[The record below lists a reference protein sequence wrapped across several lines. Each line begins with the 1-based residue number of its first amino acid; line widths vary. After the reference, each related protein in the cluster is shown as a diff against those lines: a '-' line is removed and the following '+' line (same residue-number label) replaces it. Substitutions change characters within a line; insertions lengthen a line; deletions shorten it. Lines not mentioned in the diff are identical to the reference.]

1 MSPCESSLE
10 DQQRE
15 KQSTGAPALPSWELQ
30 LYVLLRRFFLC
41 LYFFFFA
48 GLRRFFLRCFLS
60 RSVEESELSSP
71 LDWELLLLDLLCFC
85 LTVLRIGDIANW
97 FTVTTS
103 EWTFDI
109 LVLADDSLQL
119 DEWIWTETGFIS
131 RALSCLCFS
140 SNSKNIFL
148 SSSAT
153 EGILLLQAIRSVAIS
168 FWSANFPP
176 GVPGEYFSGNALS
189 KRCVTAVAKA
199 EMLLDWNASRFFS
212 PCLLF
217 QFHEWLPLVRVSSSL
232 FLQNAHYVSFF
243 VHTWSTKARY
253 TYHSFCYHHF
263 GDHECDSFHKVNCNF
278 QHEAAPQLA
287 IQALEDGFQ

>member
-1 MSPCESSLE
+1 MLG
-10 DQQRE
+10 R
-15 KQSTGAPALPSWELQ
+15 Q
-30 LYVLLRRFFLC
+30 LYHPGSCNYMCSCTAFSC
-41 LYFFFFA
+41 LHFFFFA
-48 GLRRFFLRCFLS
+48 GLWRFFLRCFLS
-60 RSVEESELSSP
+60 RSVEESELSSL
-71 LDWELLLLDLLCFC
+71 LDSELLLLDLLYFC
-85 LTVLRIGDIANW
+85 LTVLWIGDIANW

-140 SNSKNIFL
+140 SNSKHIFL

-153 EGILLLQAIRSVAIS
+153 EGILLLQSIRSIAIS

-176 GVPGEYFSGNALS
+176 GVLGEYFSGNALS
-189 KRCVTAVAKA
+189 KRCVTAVGKA
-199 EMLLDWNASRFFS
+199 EILLDWNASRFFS

-232 FLQNAHYVSFF
+232 FLQNAHYVSFLSTHEVRSTRRRVTLIILF
-243 VHTWSTKARY
+243 VTITSVTKNVTVSTNWIVTSNTRRLHNLQFKL
-253 TYHSFCYHHF
+253 S
-263 GDHECDSFHKVNCNF
+263 KM
-278 QHEAAPQLA
+278 
-287 IQALEDGFQ
+287 GFNS

>member
-1 MSPCESSLE
+1 MCSCAAFSCVC
-10 DQQRE
+10 
-15 KQSTGAPALPSWELQ
+15 TFF
-30 LYVLLRRFFLC
+30 LLRFATFL
-41 LYFFFFA
+41 F
-48 GLRRFFLRCFLS
+48 RCFLS
-60 RSVEESELSSP
+60 RSVGELELSSL
-71 LDWELLLLDLLCFC
+71 LDSELLLLDLLCFC
-85 LTVLRIGDIANW
+85 LTVLWIGDIANW

-153 EGILLLQAIRSVAIS
+153 EGILLLQGIRNVAIS

-176 GVPGEYFSGNALS
+176 GVLGEYFSGNALS

-199 EMLLDWNASRFFS
+199 EILLDWNASRFFS

-217 QFHEWLPLVRVSSSL
+217 QFHEWLSLVRVSSSL

-243 VHTWSTKARY
+243 VHTWSTKYKEARY

-263 GDHECDSFHKVNCNF
+263 GDHECDSFHKLNCNF